1 MSIEAVTSNEVNVG
15 SLLYITGLSSKC
27 GLITIP
33 VAKLVLAGVKSL
45 SVLNNEL
52 WKNSIKRI

>member
-27 GLITIP
+27 GFITIP
-33 VAKLVLAGVKSL
+33 VDKLPVANIVKEDIVIARL
-45 SVLNNEL
+45 VG
-52 WKNSIKRI
+52 